1 MLRLFEMFSTL
12 QSRVSVQVGIISPKR
27 GKERKKKKKADLAH
41 NQGAGP
47 AHSCI
52 QYTLVLTRT
61 GLIPEPETS
70 PQTS

>member
-1 MLRLFEMFSTL
+1 MLWLFEMFSTL
-12 QSRVSVQVGIISPKR
+12 QSRVSVQVSIISPKR
-27 GKERKKKKKADLAH
+27 GKERKKKKADLAH
-41 NQGAGP
+41 NQRAGP